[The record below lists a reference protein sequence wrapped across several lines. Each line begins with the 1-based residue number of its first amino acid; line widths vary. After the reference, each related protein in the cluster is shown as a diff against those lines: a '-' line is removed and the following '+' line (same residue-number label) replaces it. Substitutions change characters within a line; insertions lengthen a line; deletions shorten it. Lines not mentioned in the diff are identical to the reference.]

1 MNDLISVIVP
11 AYNVEK
17 EITRCLDSIAAQTY
31 QNIEILAVDDGSSDA
46 TAEIL
51 DRYSETH
58 KNVRVIHKENRGVT
72 SARLCGVR
80 EARGEWIGFV
90 DGDDEIEPDMY
101 ERLLKNALEY
111 NAQISHCGYQM
122 RFSDGRIHYFH
133 NTGILVQQD
142 QMTALRELL
151 SGGMFE
157 PGLWNKLFHK
167 RLLQD
172 LLRTD
177 KMDTGIKINEDLL
190 MNFYLFREAERT
202 VFEDFCPYHYII
214 RAASATRRGLTEHD
228 LWDPVRVREIILQ
241 QVPEELAETA
251 QCAYLGACISACN
264 RIAREKNRKY
274 NGDFRNARRRIWE
287 RRSWLNLL
295 SKKSLVYALLI
306 LCLPGL
312 YGPVYRFYF
321 NNISRK
327 PYD

>member
-17 EITRCLDSIAAQTY
+17 EITRCLDSIVAQTY

-58 KNVRVIHKENRGVT
+58 KNVRVIHKENGGVT

-122 RFSDGRIHYFH
+122 IFSDGRVHYFH
-133 NTGILVQQD
+133 NTGVLVQHD
-142 QMTALRELL
+142 KITGIRELL
-151 SGGMFE
+151 SGAVIE
-157 PGLWNKLFHK
+157 PGLCNKLFHK
-167 RLLQD
+167 RLLQA
-172 LLRTD
+172 LLHAD

-214 RAASATRRGLTEHD
+214 RSASATRRGLTEHD

-241 QVPEELAETA
+241 QVPEEAENEA
-251 QCAYLGACISACN
+251 KRAYMRTCISVCN
-264 RIAREKNRKY
+264 CVVFARENGYENSFWESRK
-274 NGDFRNARRRIWE
+274 RIRE
-287 RRSWLNLL
+287 KQSWLALL
-295 SKKSLVYALLI
+295 NKKQQIRAWLILHIPKYYGTACRFYTKYFSKKM
-306 LCLPGL
+306 
-312 YGPVYRFYF
+312 
-321 NNISRK
+321 
-327 PYD
+327 YD

>member
-58 KNVRVIHKENRGVT
+58 KNVRVIHKENGGVT

-90 DGDDEIEPDMY
+90 DGDDVIEPDMY

-133 NTGILVQQD
+133 NTGVLVQHD
-142 QMTALRELL
+142 KIAGIRELL
-151 SGGMFE
+151 SGAMIE
-157 PGLWNKLFHK
+157 PGLCNKLFHK
-167 RLLQD
+167 SLLQN
-172 LLRTD
+172 LLSDD

-190 MNFYLFREAERT
+190 MNFYLFREAEQT
-202 VFEDFCPYHYII
+202 VFEDFCPYHYIV
-214 RAASATRRGLTEHD
+214 RATSATRRGLTDHD
-228 LWDPVRVREIILQ
+228 LWDPLRVKECILKQ
-241 QVPEELAETA
+241 IPAELTETA
-251 QCAYLGACISACN
+251 RRVYLGACISVCN
-264 RIAREKNRKY
+264 RIARAKDKKY
-274 NGDFRNARRRIWE
+274 DGDFRNARRRLWE
-287 RRSWLNLL
+287 RRSWLSLL
-295 SKKSLVYALLI
+295 GGKGRVYALLI

-312 YGPVYRFYF
+312 YGYIYRFYF